1 MEKTLRLTKTYEIVV
16 SAGITERPRDHVY
29 IKFQSRW
36 SGAVDPDGL
45 QKRFDITLSRE
56 NAGSLIE
63 IIKSALEE
71 THDEPDRNH

>member
-1 MEKTLRLTKTYEIVV
+1 MEKTLVLNKTYEIVV

-36 SGAVDPDGL
+36 SGAINPEGL

-56 NAGSLIE
+56 NAQELIE
-63 IIKSALEE
+63 IIQEALK
-71 THDEPDRNH
+71 